1 VDQRRLCSDCVMQTT
16 VREWQVK
23 VEVDEMNVDMGDQLC
38 ELEQME
44 SHRMCKRE
52 RLGESHVT

>member
-1 VDQRRLCSDCVMQTT
+1 MQTT

-52 RLGESHVT
+52 RLGESRVT